1 MFRIGTKFT
10 RVAFV
15 LTAALCGIA
24 SQSLGAT
31 LAEIKSKGVFRA
43 AIQNE
48 PPYAYITG
56 DGEAKGLG
64 PEVAAAV
71 LKRLGI
77 EQVDWVIAPFSSLI
91 PGLRAGRWD
100 MVAGQQT
107 IKPERCEVVS
117 FSNPMST
124 AGEALIVKAGNPKKL
139 HSYDD
144 IKSNPDTKVAT
155 QSGNIEIT
163 YFKAY
168 GIPSDQVLLIPSNAD
183 AADTLNAGRADAYA
197 MEDVSAALLLKSGA
211 MPGFEV
217 AAPFTQP
224 KVNGKSV
231 ISFGGH
237 TFRKEDED
245 FRQAY
250 NKELAAFMK
259 TPEFAEIA
267 ARNGLPKESTD
278 RALTQ
283 TAEDRCAA
291 K

>member
-1 MFRIGTKFT
+1 MSRIHKCIPKIALA
-10 RVAFV
+10 VAAV
-15 LTAALCGIA
+15 ACIAA
-24 SQSLGAT
+24 SSSWGAT
-31 LAEIKSKGVFRA
+31 LQDFKNKGDFRA

-48 PPYAYITG
+48 PPYAFISG

-64 PEVAAAV
+64 PEVATAV

-77 EQVDWVIAPFSSLI
+77 EQIDWIVAPFSSLI
-91 PGLRAGRWD
+91 PGLRAHRWD

-107 IKPERCEVVS
+107 IKPERCAVVS
-117 FSNPMST
+117 FSNPMSS
-124 AGEALIVKAGNPKKL
+124 AGEALIVKAGNPKNL

-144 IKSNPDTKVAT
+144 IKNKPDVKVAT

-163 YFKAY
+163 YFQAL
-168 GIPSDQVLLIPSNAD
+168 GIPSDRVLLIPSNAD

-211 MPGFEV
+211 MAGYEV
-217 AAPFTQP
+217 ATPFTQP
-224 KVNGKSV
+224 TVNGKSV
-231 ISFGGH
+231 LSFGAH
-237 TFRKEDED
+237 TFRQEDED

-259 TPEFAEIA
+259 TPEFLAIAEH
-267 ARNGLPKESTD
+267 NGLPKESVE
-278 RALTQ
+278 RASTQ
-283 TAEDRCAA
+283 TAEERCAA